1 MLLRIDTSGDLPL
14 YRQIAGG
21 VRRAVRDGDVDV
33 GDRLPAARELARSL
47 DVNMHTV
54 LRAYRE
60 LADDG
65 VIELRRGRGAVVR
78 RGAQGAAP
86 LRRRVADLAQEA
98 KRRGV
103 SAAEVVEMI
112 GEEFS

>member
-1 MLLRIDTSGDLPL
+1 
-14 YRQIAGG
+14 
-21 VRRAVRDGDVDV
+21 
-33 GDRLPAARELARSL
+33 
-47 DVNMHTV
+47 MHTV

-65 VIELRRGRGAVVR
+65 LIELRRGRGAVVR
-78 RGAQGAAP
+78 RGAEHGAV
-86 LRRRVADLAQEA
+86 LRRLVADLADEA
-98 KRRGV
+98 KRCGV